1 MSSWIHCA
9 ARFPVG
15 GLKPFAGK
23 NWRVHTDGDEL
34 GLPTGGQH
42 FYDEDGER
50 ATTHSLVVSE
60 TERGEVLMLNG
71 KGLQVLDDLGKLGED
86 EVEGSLLE
94 DEIGIV
100 GDCRC

>member
-1 MSSWIHCA
+1 
-9 ARFPVG
+9 
-15 GLKPFAGK
+15 
-23 NWRVHTDGDEL
+23 
-34 GLPTGGQH
+34 
-42 FYDEDGER
+42 
-50 ATTHSLVVSE
+50 
-60 TERGEVLMLNG
+60 MLNG